1 MVRFI
6 IDPQKTPARRS
17 SLQVIGAGLPRTATS
32 SLQAAFEELGFDP
45 CLHMAQ
51 VIPHPNRQQLLLDA
65 AREKDT
71 VKRRELVH
79 RLVDGYAAVCDM
91 PGMFFLE
98 DLMDMYPDAKVVLS
112 GRPDAETWAQSCY
125 CSLGF
130 FFTSWFW
137 ACGLLWR
144 ADRLWYRVN
153 MFTLDWGREKL
164 GESDLFSGRF
174 YERYN
179 ESVRETARRKGRE
192 ILEFKAEDG
201 WKPLCAYL
209 RRDVPDTYFP
219 RVNERK
225 TLDGIKAIIM
235 AKGFLS
241 WAALGGAA
249 WLGWN
254 YLSRV
259 LQ

>member
-1 MVRFI
+1 MVRFL
-6 IDPQKTPARRS
+6 IDPQKSPARGS

-32 SLQAAFEELGFDP
+32 SLQAAFEELGVDP

-65 AREKDT
+65 GCEEDT
-71 VKRRELVH
+71 AKRRELVH

-91 PGMFFLE
+91 PGIFFLE

-112 GRPDAETWAQSCY
+112 VRPDAETWAQSSY

-130 FFTSWFW
+130 FFTPWFY
-137 ACGLLWR
+137 ACGLLWKT
-144 ADRLWYRVN
+144 DRLWYRVN
-153 MFTLDWGREKL
+153 MYTLDWGRERL
-164 GESDLFSGRF
+164 GESDIFSGRF

-179 ESVRETARRKGRE
+179 AFVREIARKRERE

-209 RRDVPDTYFP
+209 GKDVPDTPFP

-225 TLDGIKAIIM
+225 TLDAIKAIVI
-235 AKGFLS
+235 AKGIVS

-249 WLGWN
+249 WLGWS
-254 YLSRV
+254 YFSRV